1 MKRGLVMLCVV
12 GIIAAIPLC
21 NVATA
26 AKKETVAICHVNSA
40 NDVLDFGSYALVFGK
55 IIEVPEAAV
64 EAHLA
69 HGDVAYPDFFVLTE
83 NLREFF
89 EECYGICLRHADAFF
104 AVDL

>member
-21 NVATA
+21 TVATA
-26 AKKETVAICHVNSA
+26 AKKETKVAICHVNSA
-40 NDVLDFGSYALVFGK
+40 NDVVDLGGGVALVFGK

-69 HGDVAYPDFFVLTE
+69 HGDSREFIPLTE
-83 NLREFF
+83 DLRDELEGFF
-89 EECYGICLRHADAFF
+89 GICLRHADAYFF
-104 AVDL
+104 EIP